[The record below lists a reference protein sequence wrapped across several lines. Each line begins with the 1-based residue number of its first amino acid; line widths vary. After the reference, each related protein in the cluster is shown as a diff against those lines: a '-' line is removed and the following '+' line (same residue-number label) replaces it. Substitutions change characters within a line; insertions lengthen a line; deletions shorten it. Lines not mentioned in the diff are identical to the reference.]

1 MSTTNDLA
9 EKLRDVAPEEWIET
23 IRTYREDTLAQI
35 RTMQEVESGLEL
47 ANRLADLADAIV
59 VSAYQRT
66 IADREAG
73 PHALV
78 ALGGFGRREMAP
90 YSDVDLLFLFK
101 RDADKSPEF
110 ISGVLHPLWDLGL
123 EVGHSSRTVAEVVNM
138 AREDLESCTAMMDG
152 RLLIGRAELFAEYRE
167 RLFKRIPKSVPA
179 QINKWRRARIDN
191 KDSVQL
197 LEPNIKESPG
207 GLRDIQALEWAMK
220 ARAQQGDVSGLWSH
234 YLEQS
239 DVETI
244 ARARA
249 FLWRVR
255 HQMHFAVGRK
265 RDVLEQE
272 LKMQIAE
279 SLGYRDQDKE
289 LGVERFMH
297 DYYLHARAVFHLVDL
312 ALERLTRKPRHS
324 ARSMYME
331 RGMLSVDGEI
341 LLTDGEEY
349 FAEDPVRLLHIF
361 LVAQIKNLSL
371 SEEVKRTIRAC
382 LHRVDDAMRASP
394 AARDV
399 FMRVLKRKTRVAQTL
414 RSMHDLGVLGA
425 YLPEFGGLDCLVQY
439 DIYHIYTVDEHTLVA
454 LDNLESLGRDGQP
467 AMVAQVFAE
476 FERKDL
482 LYLSVLLHDVG
493 KWKRQEHISCG
504 VEMTKEL
511 VERLDLP
518 EDERRLLIFL
528 VRRHQDMVMIS
539 RRRDLDDFEMIGEF
553 ASDFANMQWLSA
565 LYLLSYA
572 DLSAVSPDAWTDWQG
587 ALLWELYWKTA
598 EQLKSGMQALEER
611 QRARQMLD
619 AHIASATGR
628 WPTNKI
634 AALQAHVEQLPPRYL
649 VAYDLEQIEGHLD
662 LIEDLGAERA
672 FVAVFIERADVT
684 EIVVC
689 TRDQPQILA
698 KICGALAVNDLN
710 ILRAD
715 VNTRDDQV
723 VLDIFQVQDVDGTS
737 VLADWKK
744 ERVIE
749 RLGDVLERGLK
760 ARELIERHSAHW
772 GRKKQARYF
781 QQPQVEFEN
790 RVSGQYTVI
799 DVSAQDDV
807 GLLYRIT
814 YALGEAELDIHMAL
828 VDTVASRAA
837 DAFYVLGASGAKVEE
852 YDVLDGVRQ
861 RLLQTLQEH

>member
-1 MSTTNDLA
+1 MSSKWKAALDNAASEEWT
-9 EKLRDVAPEEWIET
+9 DVA
-23 IRTYREDTLAQI
+23 RTVREQALREIQLEQLDENGLAVARRI
-35 RTMQEVESGLEL
+35 T
-47 ANRLADLADAIV
+47 DLADAIV
-59 VSAYQRT
+59 TSAYEQST
-66 IADREAG
+66 HSSD
-73 PHALV
+73 PKLHALV

-90 YSDVDLLFLFK
+90 HSDIDLLFLFQK
-101 RDADKSPEF
+101 EGDKSPEF
-110 ISGVLHPLWDLGL
+110 ISGVLHPLWDLGFD
-123 EVGHSSRTVAEVVNM
+123 VGHSSRTIAEVVKM
-138 AREDLESCTAMMDG
+138 AREDVESCTAMMDG
-152 RLLIGRAELFAEYRE
+152 RLLAGDSELFAKYVQ
-167 RLFKRIPKSVPA
+167 RLFSRLPKSVPT
-179 QINKWRRARIDN
+179 QINKWRQARIDN

-220 ARAQQGDVSGLWSH
+220 SQKQQADATSLWSH
-234 YLEQS
+234 YLES
-239 DVETI
+239 GDVEAI
-244 ARARA
+244 ERARA

-265 RDVLEQE
+265 CDVLEQD

-279 SLGYRDQDKE
+279 SFGYRDGGHE

-297 DYYLHARAVFHLVDL
+297 DYYHHARAVFHLVDL
-312 ALERLTRKPRHS
+312 AFERLTRKPRQS
-324 ARSMYME
+324 ARSKYIE
-331 RGMLSVDGEI
+331 HGVLSVDGEI
-341 LLTDGEEY
+341 LLSDGEDY
-349 FAEDPVRLLHIF
+349 FAEDPVRMLRIF
-361 LVAQIKNLSL
+361 LMAQVKNLRL
-371 SEEVKRTIRAC
+371 SEEVKRTVKNSLNLIGDALRADPEAC
-382 LHRVDDAMRASP
+382 A
-394 AARDV
+394 V
-399 FMRVLKRKTRVAQTL
+399 FMRILKRRTRVAKTL
-414 RSMHDLGVLGA
+414 RSMHQLGVLGA

-454 LDNLESLGRDGQP
+454 LENLESLGGDQAP
-467 AMVAQVFAE
+467 AMLAQAFAE

-511 VERLDLP
+511 VERLALP
-518 EDERRLLIFL
+518 EDERRLLVFL

-539 RRRDLDDFEMIGEF
+539 RRRDLDDIEMIRDF

-572 DLSAVSPDAWTDWQG
+572 DLSAVSPDAWSEWQG
-587 ALLWELYWKTA
+587 ALLWELYYKTA

-611 QRARQMLD
+611 QRARQILD
-619 AHIASATGR
+619 GHIASATGR

-649 VAYDLEQIEGHLD
+649 VAYDIEQVEAHLD
-662 LIEDLGAERA
+662 LIKELGDADAFTAA
-672 FVAVFIERADVT
+672 FVERVDFT

-689 TRDQPQILA
+689 TRDRPQILA

-715 VNTRDDQV
+715 VNTREDRIA
-723 VLDIFQVQDVDGTS
+723 LDIFQVQDVDGTS

-749 RLGDVLERGLK
+749 RLGDVLERGQK
-760 ARELIERHSAHW
+760 ARELIHQHSEHW
-772 GRKKQARYF
+772 SQRKRGRYV

-790 RVSGQYTVI
+790 GVSGQYTVI
-799 DVSAQDDV
+799 DVRAQDDV

-814 YALGEAELDIHMAL
+814 YALGEAKLDIHMAL

-837 DAFYVLGASGAKVEE
+837 DAFYVLSSEGTKIEDYE
-852 YDVLDGVRQ
+852 VLEDVRQ
-861 RLLQTLQEH
+861 RLLNALEKP

>member
-1 MSTTNDLA
+1 MSSKWKAALDNAASEEWT
-9 EKLRDVAPEEWIET
+9 DVA
-23 IRTYREDTLAQI
+23 RTVREQALREIQLEQLDENGLAVARRI
-35 RTMQEVESGLEL
+35 T
-47 ANRLADLADAIV
+47 DLADAIV
-59 VSAYQRT
+59 TSAYEQSTHRS
-66 IADREAG
+66 D
-73 PHALV
+73 PKLHALV

-90 YSDVDLLFLFK
+90 YSDIDLLFLFRK
-101 RDADKSPEF
+101 EQDKSPEF
-110 ISGVLHPLWDLGL
+110 ISGVLHPLWDLGFD
-123 EVGHSSRTVAEVVNM
+123 VGHSSRTIAEVVKM
-138 AREDLESCTAMMDG
+138 AREDVESCTAMMDG
-152 RLLIGRAELFAEYRE
+152 RLLAGDSELFAEYVQ
-167 RLFKRIPKSVPA
+167 RLFGRLPKSVPT
-179 QINKWRRARIDN
+179 QINKWRQARIDN

-220 ARAQQGDVSGLWSH
+220 SQKQQADATSLWSH
-234 YLEQS
+234 YLES
-239 DVETI
+239 GDVEAI
-244 ARARA
+244 ERARA

-255 HQMHFAVGRK
+255 HHMHFAVGRK
-265 RDVLEQE
+265 CDVLEQE

-279 SLGYRDQDKE
+279 SFGYRDGGHE

-297 DYYLHARAVFHLVDL
+297 DYYHHARAVFHLVDL
-312 ALERLTRKPRHS
+312 AFERLTRKPRQS
-324 ARSMYME
+324 ARSKYIE
-331 RGMLSVDGEI
+331 PGVLSVDGEI
-341 LLTDGEEY
+341 LLSAGEDY
-349 FAEDPVRLLHIF
+349 FAEDPVRLLRIF
-361 LVAQIKNLSL
+361 LMAQVKNLRL
-371 SEEVKRTIRAC
+371 SEEVKRTVKNSLNLIGDALRADPEAC
-382 LHRVDDAMRASP
+382 A
-394 AARDV
+394 V
-399 FMRVLKRKTRVAQTL
+399 FMRILKRKTRVAKTL
-414 RSMHDLGVLGA
+414 RSMHQLGVLGA

-454 LDNLESLGRDGQP
+454 LENLESLGGDQAP
-467 AMVAQVFAE
+467 AMLAQAFAE

-511 VERLDLP
+511 VERLALP
-518 EDERRLLIFL
+518 EDERRLLVFL

-539 RRRDLDDFEMIGEF
+539 RRRDLDDIEMIRDF
-553 ASDFANMQWLSA
+553 ASDFANMEWLSA

-572 DLSAVSPDAWTDWQG
+572 DLSAVSPDAWSEWQG
-587 ALLWELYWKTA
+587 ALLWELYYKTA

-611 QRARQMLD
+611 QRARQILD
-619 AHIASATGR
+619 GHIASATGR

-649 VAYDLEQIEGHLD
+649 VAYDIEQVEAHLD
-662 LIEDLGAERA
+662 LIKGLGDADAFTAA
-672 FVAVFIERADVT
+672 FVEHVDFT

-689 TRDQPQILA
+689 TRDRPQILA

-715 VNTRDDQV
+715 VNTREDRIA
-723 VLDIFQVQDVDGTS
+723 LDIFQVQDVDGTS

-749 RLGDVLERGLK
+749 RLGDVLERGQK
-760 ARELIERHSAHW
+760 ARELIHQHSEHW
-772 GRKKQARYF
+772 SQRKRGRYV

-790 RVSGQYTVI
+790 GVSGQYTVI
-799 DVSAQDDV
+799 DVRAQDDV

-814 YALGEAELDIHMAL
+814 YALGEAKLDIHMAL

-837 DAFYVLGASGAKVEE
+837 DAFYVLNSEGTKIEDYE
-852 YDVLDGVRQ
+852 VLEDVRQ
-861 RLLQTLQEH
+861 RLLNALEKP